1 MEMFHPTWIGG
12 ENPSK
17 ELVWIPQR
25 VNFGE
30 THFVFPASIY
40 KKNPTK
46 QQTHNDLGYFTK
58 NL

>member
-1 MEMFHPTWIGG
+1 MEMFHPTWISG

-17 ELVWIPQR
+17 ELVWIPQKM
-25 VNFGE
+25 NFGE

-40 KKNPTK
+40 KK
-46 QQTHNDLGYFTK
+46 THNDLGYFTK